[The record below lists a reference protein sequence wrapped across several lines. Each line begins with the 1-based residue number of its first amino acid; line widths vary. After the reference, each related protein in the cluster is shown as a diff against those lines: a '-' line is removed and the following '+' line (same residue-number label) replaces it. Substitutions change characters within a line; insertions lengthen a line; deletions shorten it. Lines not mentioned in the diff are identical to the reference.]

1 MKKNLKVIGIA
12 SGIGA
17 EKYGANLGVFDIYS
31 RINSIDSSIKFD
43 KLFYHNHIKNKLE
56 AIDLLYPFYAEI
68 IEYVKSIYNKNDR
81 YLFMTGDHSCAIATW
96 TALMNSMEKSCGL
109 IWVDA
114 HLDCHS
120 VNTSYSKNIHGMPCR
135 HLIGMGESKFDD
147 LIKYKIDRQ
156 NICFIGTRDYEKEER
171 EFIDS
176 LGIKAFYMEKITEKN
191 FTITL
196 KNAMAMV
203 SEKVD
208 FFGVSLDMDSMDPEV
223 APATGCYNPLGL
235 SLEQIIE
242 LISVFKENE
251 KFKALELTEY
261 NPLFDEQNKT
271 FEVISAI
278 IREYIK

>member
-1 MKKNLKVIGIA
+1 M
-12 SGIGA
+12 
-17 EKYGANLGVFDIYS
+17 EKY
-31 RINSIDSSIKFD
+31 
-43 KLFYHNHIKNKLE
+43 
-56 AIDLLYPFYAEI
+56 
-68 IEYVKSIYNKNDR
+68 
-81 YLFMTGDHSCAIATW
+81 T
-96 TALMNSMEKSCGL
+96 
-109 IWVDA
+109 
-114 HLDCHS
+114 
-120 VNTSYSKNIHGMPCR
+120 
-135 HLIGMGESKFDD
+135 
-147 LIKYKIDRQ
+147 
-156 NICFIGTRDYEKEER
+156 
-171 EFIDS
+171 
-176 LGIKAFYMEKITEKN
+176 FYMEKITEKN

-196 KNAMAMV
+196 KNAMSMV